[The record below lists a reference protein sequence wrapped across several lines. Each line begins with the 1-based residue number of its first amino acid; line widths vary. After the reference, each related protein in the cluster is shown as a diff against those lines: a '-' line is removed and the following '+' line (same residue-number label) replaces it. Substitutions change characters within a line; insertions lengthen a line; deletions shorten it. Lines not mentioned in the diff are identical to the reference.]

1 MVIIDTKALFK
12 RKSKIVPT
20 LENLLLNGHK
30 EMASVEAGEASS
42 YRFSQSMFALPF
54 VHDLVVSIKSHD
66 KRSLFSAALEQCR
79 TAALTTQRSLPD
91 RSDPTVESA
100 VRDLKR
106 NNMTLPG
113 EDVLRTL
120 YGWMMD
126 TSRPG
131 KRQAAG
137 FLLTEDSALLK
148 EKDAL
153 HKVCI
158 SKPSN
163 RNDPPPTGP
172 KRDFTIPD
180 AIPGGSS
187 VLYLPDGNL
196 EGPKR
201 LATVAGHYRNI
212 DDPLGPIFYKI
223 NTNDGEPIDNV
234 EGECLHVLSDAPRT
248 KQPPSPKQ
256 SPKRQKRKGFSVP
269 LRETAPKR
277 GPPCESPAS
286 PPRKQRVTWDLPM
299 RAEGGDGSD
308 DPPPYTYP
316 DEMATEN
323 LVPARPSTTGKV
335 PARSQEGSHSLNQF
349 STGGFMST
357 PPTGTPLPWSGQ
369 LQTGG
374 ASTRYPSG
382 AGGLGGTGL
391 PQVGHTLGAQG
402 QQNPPNGG
410 VQMIHTAG
418 AQGLQN
424 PPAGSTTL
432 ESILIGQTHMQGRL
446 CAAQEEANRLAALKV
461 ENQASGIKMISSSH
475 KGWYARLSAT
485 ERGGFMV
492 EAPDATPFAKS
503 VQGVTNI
510 NRVKTELAL
519 AIQRAPAPFRLATIA
534 TKDCILK
541 AIASMELVSHE
552 ISQVSPFSLYYVSE
566 SFAGTS
572 AAREGMLITRTER
585 ALTQSIKALMA
596 INASYFGISS
606 IPTLFL
612 LSWYDFFIEHGP
624 LLSQIRDTC
633 PAHRD
638 IYSELQHEI
647 DSVHSEIAKTA
658 RVSQPQLDVVDEAK
672 RIQRSLISGRI
683 PLLKPLP
690 SHILDK
696 VRTVSSQESDELL
709 SFLRPPNPDQSYGH
723 RRDNDQDHRRQQ
735 GWNREPNHRN
745 GGQEGGSN
753 GGANAYY
760 GPSGGNPRSRERSNH
775 PQDLITPGRDF
786 IGLIDFGP
794 RRNFHPPTGPE
805 VDDQNR
811 EQLEC
816 INHVF
821 LRNGCSLPN
830 CPRRCNHTPI
840 TAGSDRHRRC
850 INYRNQV
857 LARARDFQ

>member
-1 MVIIDTKALFK
+1 MNHA
-12 RKSKIVPT
+12 
-20 LENLLLNGHK
+20 
-30 EMASVEAGEASS
+30 
-42 YRFSQSMFALPF
+42 
-54 VHDLVVSIKSHD
+54 
-66 KRSLFSAALEQCR
+66 
-79 TAALTTQRSLPD
+79 
-91 RSDPTVESA
+91 
-100 VRDLKR
+100 
-106 NNMTLPG
+106 
-113 EDVLRTL
+113 
-120 YGWMMD
+120 
-126 TSRPG
+126 
-131 KRQAAG
+131 
-137 FLLTEDSALLK
+137 
-148 EKDAL
+148 
-153 HKVCI
+153 
-158 SKPSN
+158 
-163 RNDPPPTGP
+163 
-172 KRDFTIPD
+172 
-180 AIPGGSS
+180 
-187 VLYLPDGNL
+187 
-196 EGPKR
+196 
-201 LATVAGHYRNI
+201 
-212 DDPLGPIFYKI
+212 
-223 NTNDGEPIDNV
+223 
-234 EGECLHVLSDAPRT
+234 
-248 KQPPSPKQ
+248 
-256 SPKRQKRKGFSVP
+256 
-269 LRETAPKR
+269 
-277 GPPCESPAS
+277 
-286 PPRKQRVTWDLPM
+286 
-299 RAEGGDGSD
+299 
-308 DPPPYTYP
+308 
-316 DEMATEN
+316 
-323 LVPARPSTTGKV
+323 
-335 PARSQEGSHSLNQF
+335 
-349 STGGFMST
+349 
-357 PPTGTPLPWSGQ
+357 
-369 LQTGG
+369 
-374 ASTRYPSG
+374 
-382 AGGLGGTGL
+382 
-391 PQVGHTLGAQG
+391 
-402 QQNPPNGG
+402 
-410 VQMIHTAG
+410 AG

-572 AAREGMLITRTER
+572 ATREGMLITRTER

-696 VRTVSSQESDELL
+696 VRTVSSQESAELL

-723 RRDNDQDHRRQQ
+723 RRDYDQGHRRQQ
-735 GWNREPNHRN
+735 GGNREPSYRN
-745 GGQEGGSN
+745 GGREGGSN

-786 IGLIDFGP
+786 IRLIDFGP